1 MHHTDR
7 QQSKVL
13 FFLSHPAHFHF
24 FKHAIGLLRG
34 TGTNI
39 QLVIKEKDVLRRLLD
54 AEGFA
59 YDCIQGDEN
68 TTRGRFGLSILA
80 RAGFSLLKRDLRL
93 FSLVQRFRP
102 NLLVGSETSIAHVGR
117 LLRIPSV
124 VTNEDDWFLQKEFV
138 YPTYPFAS
146 TVVAPRTCDVGP
158 WEKKRV
164 AYDGYQKLAYLHPR
178 YFRPRRS
185 VAERLS
191 PDGRPYILL
200 RLVSLTAHHDIGKR
214 KLSAETVQKLID
226 QVGKDFR
233 VWLSA
238 EGSIDDAFKAYQ
250 LDLPPSQLHD
260 ALYFARLLV
269 GDSQSMTVEA
279 AMLGTPAIRISDFVG
294 TIGVLN
300 ELEEKYQLCHG
311 LRPSEVTDLPQI
323 VSDVLYQEDKQVYRD
338 RARRMRAEK
347 IDVTEFLHWFLSR
360 YSASRAETMQNG
372 DWQNAFR
379 NGSEDFKTAD

>member
-1 MHHTDR
+1 MHYTER

-24 FKHAIGLLRG
+24 FKHAIGLLRE
-34 TGTNI
+34 TGTKI
-39 QLVIKEKDVLRRLLD
+39 QLIIKEKDVLRRLLD

-59 YDCIQGDEN
+59 YDCIQADEN
-68 TTRGRFGLSILA
+68 ATRGRFGLSILA

-93 FSLVQRFRP
+93 FSSVRQFRP
-102 NLLVGSETSIAHVGR
+102 DLLVGSETSITHVGR
-117 LLRIPSV
+117 LLKIPSV

-146 TVVAPRTCDVGP
+146 TVVAPSTCDVGP

-178 YFRPRRS
+178 YFRPRRC

-191 PDGRPYILL
+191 PDGRPYILV
-200 RLVSLTAHHDIGKR
+200 RLVTLTAHHDIGKR

-226 QVGKDFR
+226 QVGSDFR
-233 VWLSA
+233 VWISA
-238 EGSIDDAFKAYQ
+238 EGRLDDAFKAYE
-250 LDLPPSQLHD
+250 LDLPPNQLHD

-279 AMLGTPAIRISDFVG
+279 AMLGTPAIRVSDFVG

-300 ELEEKYQLCHG
+300 ELENKYKLCHG
-311 LRPSEVTDLPQI
+311 LRPTEVAGLHQI
-323 VSDVLYQEDKQVYRD
+323 VDHILYQKDKQFYRD
-338 RARRMRAEK
+338 QARRMRAEK
-347 IDVTEFLHWFLSR
+347 INVTEFLHWFLSQ
-360 YSASRAETMQNG
+360 YPASRAETVKNC